1 MQRVSRGDGSVGKP
15 ASGGVVRP
23 ALGVAG
29 AGWLRRL
36 GGWRQVRRGRRSG
49 RPACPLREGGFTL
62 VELLV
67 VIAII
72 VLLLAILL
80 PSLNRARAQA
90 MSAVCASNLH
100 QLGVAMHAYSG
111 EEGDWLPGSPHTSGN
126 GAYFGSRRNLEDG
139 SAEQYAW
146 DPMRDAW
153 PAVHA
158 FDWAGPLMPYLGTKP
173 PRDRVARYRL
183 GREGVFLC
191 PSNRKRLVSTNIHLF
206 EQTTTQA
213 CSYATCKWFT
223 YLPGCLKTGVAADG
237 YHHGGGTYWVRPQV
251 PVRYRPT
258 LGGVG
263 NASRKIFLADA
274 HRANR
279 ALVNPGEAG
288 LHVDNYDLGYT
299 THGAWAM
306 PDGEPATAD
315 LSLSYRWE
323 PARSWAFRHTNGI
336 NAVFFDSHV
345 AHLDEGDSDANEG
358 YGSGARTAEY
368 WYPAGMD
375 TGSLSG
381 LGNEPIV
388 VP

>member
-1 MQRVSRGDGSVGKP
+1 MQNVSRGDRTANQRQIAKGLLP
-15 ASGGVVRP
+15 TRDSGVE
-23 ALGVAG
+23 A
-29 AGWLRRL
+29 
-36 GGWRQVRRGRRSG
+36 
-49 RPACPLREGGFTL
+49 GFTL

-72 VLLLAILL
+72 ALLLAILL
-80 PSLNRARAQA
+80 PSLGGARSEAR
-90 MSAVCASNLH
+90 SAVCASNLR
-100 QLGVAMHAYSG
+100 QLAIAMHAYSG
-111 EEGDWLPGSPHTSGN
+111 EQGDWLPGSPHTSGN
-126 GAYFGSRRNLEDG
+126 GAYFGSHRNLEDG

-146 DPMRDAW
+146 APTRDAW

-158 FDWAGPLMPYLGTKP
+158 FDWAGPLMPYLGIKP
-173 PRDRVARYRL
+173 PADRVERYQE
-183 GREGVFLC
+183 GRQGVFRC

-213 CSYATCKWFT
+213 CSYATSKWFT
-223 YLPGCLKTGVAADG
+223 YLPVSLRGGVEADG
-237 YHHGGGTYWVRPQV
+237 YHHGGNTYWVRPQV
-251 PVRYRPT
+251 PARYRPT

-279 ALVNPGEAG
+279 ALINPGEAG

-299 THGAWAM
+299 THGAWAC
-306 PDGEPATAD
+306 PDGDPATAD

-323 PARSWAFRHTNGI
+323 PARSWAFRHTNGV

-345 AHLDEGDSDANEG
+345 THLDEGDSDASEG

-368 WYPAGMD
+368 WYPTGTD
-375 TGSLSG
+375 TATLVG